1 MLDLDVHVRYV
12 GRTFDTV
19 SKIAPLDD
27 CTANSPVTDMSLLSV
42 TLELMIMISC
52 HPHLAVCSRR

>member
-1 MLDLDVHVRYV
+1 MLDPDVHVRYV

-27 CTANSPVTDMSLLSV
+27 CTANSPMTDMSLLSV
-42 TLELMIMISC
+42 TLELMISC